1 MKTNSTSNHTKH
13 FLTVLYMAIT
23 VRWPSFMTIW
33 YLIQKIYSKMLS
45 TSCVNSHHDVRALEV
60 NGIDQNIKNQISHE
74 QIMTLP
80 WNKKLDLCLTDHIFG
95 SYHFFVEVISNK
107 FKNARWNKKNSNCTS

>member
-1 MKTNSTSNHTKH
+1 MKTHSTSNHTKC

-33 YLIQKIYSKMLS
+33 YLIKKIYSKMFS
-45 TSCVNSHHDVRALEV
+45 TSCVNSHHVRALEV
-60 NGIDQNIKNQISHE
+60 NGIDQNIKNLISQE

-80 WNKKLDLCLTDHIFG
+80 WNKKLDLGLIDHIFG

-107 FKNARWNKKNSNCTS
+107 FKNARWNKKTS